1 MTRHI
6 TRTKAAVLA
15 LLTCSLI
22 AGGCSTNPATGKWE
36 PILISESQEV
46 AMGREAAPQFEQKFG
61 GKVPDGRLQAY
72 VQEIGQSIAAVCDRK
87 NLEYDYVL
95 VSSEVPNAFALPGGR
110 IFITAGLMSRMQNER
125 ELAAVLGH
133 ETGHVCAKHN
143 VKGMQRE
150 MGTRAIL
157 EVAARLAG
165 LGKTAKD
172 VAEVV
177 RTMGMLRY
185 SRTDEYQA
193 DQFGVRYMTRA
204 GYNPWGMV
212 ELLTVLLNL
221 NDKEPGSLGEMF
233 QTHPVS
239 SKRIA
244 EATEIIQTEHPEA
257 RRTDADPNAARFR
270 KMRSVLFTAVSGL
283 KK

>member
-1 MTRHI
+1 MAGHPTWTR
-6 TRTKAAVLA
+6 AAVLA

-22 AGGCSTNPATGKWE
+22 AAGCSTNPATGE
-36 PILISESQEV
+36 SELIFISENQEV
-46 AMGREAAPQFEQKFG
+46 AMGREAAPQFEQEFG
-61 GKVPDGRLQAY
+61 GKVPNSELQAY
-72 VQEIGQSIAAVCDRK
+72 VQRIGQSVAAVCDRK
-87 NLEYDYVL
+87 DLQYDYVL

-110 IFITAGLMSRMQNER
+110 IFITAGLMSRMENER

-150 MGTRAIL
+150 LGTRAAL
-157 EVAARLAG
+157 EIAARLAG

-193 DQFGVRYMTRA
+193 DLLGIRYMTRA

-221 NDKEPGSLGEMF
+221 HDKEPGSIAEMF

-244 EATEIIQTEHPEA
+244 EAKEIIRTEHPEA
-257 RRTDADPNAARFR
+257 RETDADPNAARFR
-270 KMRSVLFTAVSGL
+270 KMRSVLFAAVAGL